1 MKLCKRKHA
10 FRQEEAADGDRQD
23 DQESAAESREGFAKV
38 FSSEHMLVRTTAL
51 HIDSFF
57 KNRDHG
63 SFSLIE
69 TGKGLLKAAT
79 FPVFCK
85 RYCKIVFNLFGQ
97 RAELSSQAL
106 QVTGD

>member
-23 DQESAAESREGFAKV
+23 DQESAAESREAFAKV
-38 FSSEHMLVRTTAL
+38 FSSEHMLVRTAAL

-57 KNRDHG
+57 KNRAHG

-69 TGKGLLKAAT
+69 TGKATAQSSHFPRLL
-79 FPVFCK
+79 
-85 RYCKIVFNLFGQ
+85 
-97 RAELSSQAL
+97 
-106 QVTGD
+106 